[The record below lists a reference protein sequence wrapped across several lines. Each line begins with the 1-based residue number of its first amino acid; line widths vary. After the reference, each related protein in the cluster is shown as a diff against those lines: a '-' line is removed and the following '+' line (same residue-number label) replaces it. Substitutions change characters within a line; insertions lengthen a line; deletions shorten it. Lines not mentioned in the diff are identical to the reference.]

1 MRRPSGSALRAS
13 TLLLLCAVSAIG
25 PAAAAGSNRTSVND
39 VRILCNALDHEIFGD
54 LMTYQLVVRD
64 SGVPDQHAFVRRL
77 APAPP
82 LNDIREDTVFAGPA
96 VDLGGGLARIED
108 SANGPEFGLG
118 SADGTQ
124 VVYTSQDPLTHNL
137 YIGRS
142 ANSCPDLGD
151 GCWVSMPF
159 ANVTPEENRWH
170 TSATLDTV
178 APAKIVYTY
187 SPGPRDTDVHIAY
200 RDLEDPDLSHEHVIN
215 DPKAV
220 DFSHWVLV
228 NGEYFIMLQYGP
240 EGGDQQAAL
249 YDVTPP
255 YQRPRVKVMTSGP
268 GVRTEG
274 WVRFDPA
281 SGRYTLIT
289 VNQVGGISVMEIY
302 QRIAGVWTHLYDI
315 NAAEAGETNPE
326 LAFLQSP
333 EPFVYRGRL
342 YVAFVTSD
350 TGDFATLTRGNIRI
364 TRLDPGSV
372 PPTFFKLLND
382 DSVER
387 KRLEPEIHF
396 PTNDSPVVYYMQRA
410 AAESGDGCAPNSV
423 TLRRARTGLRRP
435 D

>member
-1 MRRPSGSALRAS
+1 MRNRNGFALRAS
-13 TLLLLCAVSAIG
+13 TFLLLCTVSAVS
-25 PAAAAGSNRTSVND
+25 PASVAQSTQAAGKD

-54 LMTYQLVVRD
+54 LMTYQLLV
-64 SGVPDQHAFVRRL
+64 SGDPHAFVRRL

-82 LNDIREDTVFAGPA
+82 LNDIREETVFAGPT
-96 VDLGGGLARIED
+96 VDLGGGLASIND

-118 SADGTQ
+118 PQGTQ
-124 VVYTSQDPLTHNL
+124 IVYTSEDPVTHNL

-142 ANSCPDLGD
+142 TNACPDLDD

-159 ANVTPEENRWH
+159 PNLTPDENRWH

-178 APAKIVYTY
+178 TPPKIVYTY

-200 RDLEDPDLSHEHVIN
+200 RDLEDPDLSHEHLIQ
-215 DPKAV
+215 DRKAV

-228 NGEYFIMLQYGP
+228 NGEYFIVLQYGP

-255 YQRPRVKVMTSGP
+255 IQQPRVRVMTSGP

-274 WVRFDPA
+274 WVRLDPA

-289 VNQVGGISVMEIY
+289 VNQVGGISVMEVY
-302 QRIAGVWTHLYDI
+302 QRISGVWTHLYDI
-315 NAAEAGETNPE
+315 NAAQAGETNPE
-326 LAFLQSP
+326 LAFVQSP

-364 TRLDPGSV
+364 TRLDPGGA
-372 PPTFFKLLND
+372 PPTFFKLLD
-382 DSVER
+382 DDTIER

-396 PTNDSPVVYYMQRA
+396 PTNDSPVVYFMQRA
-410 AAESGDGCAPNSV
+410 TAQGEDGCAPNSV
-423 TLRRARTGLRRP
+423 MLRRARTGLRRV